1 MLNILNP
8 RHSRHLT
15 RQQEEEKES
24 SAGSKEEEESGL
36 FALLLTG
43 T

>member
-8 RHSRHLT
+8 RHLT